1 MLQASHKQLVVFY
14 SAYHFPYIQAIDSA
28 AYESYGLEQPDSKS
42 PNQESIS
49 PAEITPVQPGN
60 GTVIPEPDTVEGPE
74 ITALQCS
81 ETQAKNKAESVEA
94 RTEGQ
99 DDPLPKQENFSLG
112 DDHTVPKE
120 TQEDGDSPGDNGRT
134 DNISQDTIASFPID
148 VIVKVVSPVEHKG
161 QNWPTKIETG
171 REGKRRTKSGR
182 SQNLSQKHE
191 TVDHHPS
198 QPVDITEPATSLSA
212 SGTSPVIKFGNILDS
227 CTAEDTEVVVPKP
240 KVVKPSG
247 SNLSNAGFG
256 RGAGIYSCAQ

>member
-14 SAYHFPYIQAIDSA
+14 STYHFLYMQAIGSA
-28 AYESYGLEQPDSKS
+28 AYESYGLEQPDS
-42 PNQESIS
+42 NQESKP
-49 PAEITPVQPGN
+49 PAEITPVQTGN
-60 GTVIPEPDTVEGPE
+60 GTVILEPDTVEGTE
-74 ITALQCS
+74 ITALQWS
-81 ETQAKNKAESVEA
+81 GTQTKNKAESVEA

-99 DDPLPKQENFSLG
+99 DDPLPKQGNFTPG
-112 DDHTVPKE
+112 DDHTVPQE

-134 DNISQDTIASFPID
+134 DNISQDTTASFPID

-182 SQNLSQKHE
+182 SQNLSQKQE
-191 TVDHHPS
+191 TVGSDHHPS
-198 QPVDITEPATSLSA
+198 QSVDITDPATSLSA

-240 KVVKPSG
+240 KVVKLSG

-256 RGAGIYSCAQ
+256 RGAGIYSCAH